1 MIDKFLKNIHYTQK
15 DKLMDEIQYEQEMIA
30 RLHVCLGLAMTPVDL
45 ETILFEID
53 KHEKRLKSLQDGLK
67 MITH

>member
-30 RLHVCLGLAMTPVDL
+30 KLHVCLGLAMTPIDL
-45 ETILFEID
+45 ETVLFEID

>member
-30 RLHVCLGLAMTPVDL
+30 RLHVCLGLAMTFIET
-45 ETILFEID
+45 ETIMFEID
-53 KHEKRLKSLQDGLK
+53 RHERRLKSLQDDLK
-67 MITH
+67 MITY

>member
-15 DKLMDEIQYEQEMIA
+15 DKLMDEIQYEQEIIS
-30 RLHVCLGLAMTPVDL
+30 RLHVCLGLAMTPIDL
-45 ETILFEID
+45 ETILFEIN

>member
-30 RLHVCLGLAMTPVDL
+30 RLHVCLGLAMTFIET
-45 ETILFEID
+45 ETIMFEID
-53 KHEKRLKSLQDGLK
+53 RHEKRLKMLQETFNSLN
-67 MITH
+67 H

>member
-30 RLHVCLGLAMTPVDL
+30 RLHVSLGFAMTFIET
-45 ETILFEID
+45 ETIMFEID
-53 KHEKRLKSLQDGLK
+53 RHEKRLKSLQDGLN
-67 MITH
+67 MITY

>member
-1 MIDKFLKNIHYTQK
+1 MMNKYLKNIYYSEK
-15 DKLMDEIQYEQEMIA
+15 DKVMDEIQYEQEMIA
-30 RLHVCLGLAMTPVDL
+30 RLHVCLGLAMTFIET

>member
-30 RLHVCLGLAMTPVDL
+30 KLHVCLGLAMTFIET
-45 ETILFEID
+45 ETIMFEID
-53 KHEKRLKSLQDGLK
+53 RHERRLKSLQDDLK
-67 MITH
+67 MITY

>member
-15 DKLMDEIQYEQEMIA
+15 DKLMDEIQYEQEVIA
-30 RLHVCLGLAMTPVDL
+30 RLHVCLGLAMTPIDL

>member
-30 RLHVCLGLAMTPVDL
+30 KLHVCLGLAMTPIDL
-45 ETILFEID
+45 ETVLFEID
-53 KHEKRLKSLQDGLK
+53 KHEKRLKSLQDDLK
-67 MITH
+67 MITY

>member
-15 DKLMDEIQYEQEMIA
+15 DKLMDEIQHEQEMLS
-30 RLHVCLGLAMTPVDL
+30 RLHVCLGLAQTPIDL

-67 MITH
+67 MITY

>member
-1 MIDKFLKNIHYTQK
+1 MINKHLKNIHYIEK
-15 DKLMDEIQYEQEMIA
+15 DKLMDEIQYEQEMIS
-30 RLHVCLGLAMTPVDL
+30 RLHVCLGFAMTFIET

-67 MITH
+67 MITY

>member
-30 RLHVCLGLAMTPVDL
+30 KLHVCLGLAMTPIDL
-45 ETILFEID
+45 ETVLFEID

-67 MITH
+67 MITY